1 MSSGGSIQAMITAMK
16 NNAAL
21 KKSRLKFKG
30 LDSGSSYYNGK
41 IKEKRFTPQQVQA
54 VKDAYQLEV
63 KTARRKTIA
72 TFIITVILVPIFL
85 YGLIQLYLFMFV

>member
-1 MSSGGSIQAMITAMK
+1 MSSGGSIQAMVTAMK

-21 KKSRLKFKG
+21 KKSRIKFKG
-30 LDSGSSYYNGK
+30 LDAGSNLYNGK

-63 KTARRKTIA
+63 KTARAKTIA
-72 TFIITVILVPIFL
+72 TFIITVILVPIIL